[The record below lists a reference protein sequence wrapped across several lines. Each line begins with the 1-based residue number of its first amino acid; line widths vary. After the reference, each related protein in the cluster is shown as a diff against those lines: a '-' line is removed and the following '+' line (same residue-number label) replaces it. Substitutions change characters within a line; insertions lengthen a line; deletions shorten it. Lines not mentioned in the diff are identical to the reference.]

1 MKPEDNFYHPSS
13 SKEIDDDPLAKYP
26 KEMWIPVKN
35 QQIQKETEFF
45 FPKEAKEIF
54 QKMELNKKLA
64 SSMQIGNTHYVTKTI
79 QPWTAMESWMSEEEF
94 EGFLRGNVIKYIAR
108 YRDKDGIKDIL
119 KAKHYLEKLLECLET
134 RKQDEKT

>member
-1 MKPEDNFYHPSS
+1 MKPEDNFYYPSS

-45 FPKEAKEIF
+45 FPKKAKEIF
-54 QKMELNKKLA
+54 QQMELNKKLA

-108 YRDKDGIKDIL
+108 YKDKDGIKDIL

-134 RKQDEKT
+134 RKQDAT

>member
-1 MKPEDNFYHPSS
+1 MKPEDNFYYPSS

-45 FPKEAKEIF
+45 FPKKAKEIF

-108 YRDKDGIKDIL
+108 YKDKDGIKDIL

-134 RKQDEKT
+134 RKQDAT